1 MAGNN
6 KCCGTCKFHRT
17 DDNGEWVCVNDLS
30 EYYALETD
38 YSDMCV
44 DWTGKDEMIVHCLF
58 EQSGTFKNEFKKLG
72 YEAYDYDIQN
82 AFGQTDYVIDL
93 FAEIETA
100 YGGKESIFDRI
111 TKDDLILA
119 FFPCTR
125 FETKIIQWMRGDIY
139 SQKNWDDEKKLE
151 YSMKLHGEMN
161 MMYQLISKMVIV
173 CLRRQLRLVIE
184 NPKSIP
190 HHLTDY
196 WCLKPAIIDKDRR
209 KNGDYYK
216 KPTQYW
222 FVNCKPKN
230 NLVFEALDYVPQIKS
245 ERVVK
250 DDFGLDRTIARSMI
264 HPQYANRFI
273 RQYLI
278 DEVQNGTK

>member
-1 MAGNN
+1 
-6 KCCGTCKFHRT
+6 
-17 DDNGEWVCVNDLS
+17 
-30 EYYALETD
+30 
-38 YSDMCV
+38 
-44 DWTGKDEMIVHCLF
+44 MIVHCLF
-58 EQSGTFKNEFKKLG
+58 EQSGTFKNEFRKLG

-82 AFGQTDYVIDL
+82 AFGQTDYVLDL
-93 FAEIETA
+93 FAEIEAA
-100 YGGKESIFDRI
+100 YDRKESVFDRI
-111 TKDDLILA
+111 TQDDLILA

-125 FETKIIQWMRGDIY
+125 FETKIIQWMKGDAY
-139 SQKNWDDEKKLE
+139 SQINWNIEKKLE
-151 YSMKLHGEMN
+151 YSMKLHREMN
-161 MMYQLISKMVIV
+161 EMYQLISKMVIV
-173 CLRRQLRLVIE
+173 CLRKNLRLVIE
-184 NPKSIP
+184 NPKSTP

-222 FVNCKPKN
+222 FINCNPKN

-250 DDFGLDRTIARSMI
+250 DDFGLDRTTARSMI

-278 DEVQNGTK
+278 DEVHHGTK